1 MPEREVISKNEQR
14 ETIEDEK
21 LVKIVLLVMG
31 FIMFLLIFSDV
42 GGLWRGVAFIVL
54 MLCLAI
60 VIVLVLIIL
69 IRSNRLRD

>member
-1 MPEREVISKNEQR
+1 LPERAVISKNGQR

-21 LVKIVLLVMG
+21 LVKIVLVVMG
-31 FIMFLLIFSDV
+31 IIMFFLIFSHV

-60 VIVLVLIIL
+60 EIVLVLRIL
-69 IRSNRLRD
+69 KRSNKPMD